1 MSEIKEFRD
10 EMVTMFTD
18 LRRDM
23 NQRFDAMDRR
33 FDTMD
38 QRMDAMDRRMDG
50 MDARFDGMDARFDGI
65 DARFDGM
72 DRRFDSLLDDIVKEN
87 RENMGIVCE
96 MINAN
101 QEENN
106 RRFDRIEDRLLKVE
120 HTVTSS
126 KELLERMDV
135 AEKAIKHNSILISEF
150 CGNKNNK

>member
-1 MSEIKEFRD
+1 MSEIKEFRDEMVTMFTDLREDIGD

-33 FDTMD
+33 FD
-38 QRMDAMDRRMDG
+38 
-50 MDARFDGMDARFDGI
+50 
-65 DARFDGM
+65 
-72 DRRFDSLLDDIVKEN
+72 SLMDDIVKEN
-87 RENMGIVCE
+87 RENMGIICE
-96 MINAN
+96 MINTN